1 MGVFDMEQKY
11 LITRG
16 RVKLFLQQ
24 NGMRI
29 ANETYAAIDEKL
41 KSILLFCYTHIYYF
55 SRSKYISHSIILPL
69 IEPGL

>member
-24 NGMRI
+24 NGMRVS
-29 ANETYAAIDEKL
+29 EEVYEAIDTKL
-41 KSILLFCYTHIYYF
+41 KSILMNAVKRAEKNK
-55 SRSKYISHSIILPL
+55 RSTVLPHD
-69 IEPGL
+69 I